1 MPPQKCARRWPE
13 AVLVLLDIDG
23 TLLRTHGLGLEAMA
37 AAGAEVFGRPFPT
50 EKVDTSGR
58 LDHLIFREVCAVA
71 GFPDD
76 EEHMARFRNMY
87 VREMHARLK
96 AEPERLVT
104 LPGTLA
110 LVDLLHD
117 DPNVE
122 VGVLTGNWEE
132 TGVAKMEQ
140 AGFDTSRITVRSWG
154 DSGLHRRDLVPH
166 AMKQAHAKRPDLV
179 PSQVVV
185 LGDTP
190 KDIDCAHHHGCRC
203 LATATGA
210 FTVEELSE
218 ADLVFGDLAESETV
232 YASILELAGM

>member
-1 MPPQKCARRWPE
+1 MVWGWRPWPRRGRRFL
-13 AVLVLLDIDG
+13 A
-23 TLLRTHGLGLEAMA
+23 
-37 AAGAEVFGRPFPT
+37 RPFPT

-76 EEHMARFRNMY
+76 DDHMARFRTTY
-87 VREMHARLK
+87 VREMHDRLK

-104 LPGTLA
+104 MPGTLA

-140 AGFDTSRITVRSWG
+140 AGFDTSRISVRSWG
-154 DSGLHRRDLVPH
+154 DCGLHRRDLVPH
-166 AMKQAHAKRPDLV
+166 AMKQAQATRPDLR

-210 FTVEELSE
+210 FTVEELSD
-218 ADLVFGDLAESETV
+218 ADVVFADLAESETV
-232 YASILELAGM
+232 YKAILQLAGM